1 MTNIFLVGLGGAI
14 GSIARYLTGSWVQT
28 FSKTNSFPLGTLT
41 VNLIGCLII
50 GILSQISDSRDV
62 INNQYRVFLF
72 FGFLGGFTT
81 FSSFG
86 NDTVNLARSGEF
98 LYASANIIGN
108 VILGLMAVGIG
119 RTLTALLL
127 K

>member
-1 MTNIFLVGLGGAI
+1 MINIILVGLGGAI

-28 FSKTNSFPLGTLT
+28 FSKSSVFPLGTLA
-41 VNLIGCLII
+41 VNIIGCLII
-50 GILSQISDSRDV
+50 GVLSQISESRDV

-98 LYASANIIGN
+98 MFASANIIGN
-108 VILGLMAVGIG
+108 VIVGLLAVGFG
-119 RTLTALLL
+119 RTITALIL

>member
-1 MTNIFLVGLGGAI
+1 MMNIILVGLGGAI
-14 GSIARYLTGSWVQT
+14 GSIARYLTGTWVQT
-28 FSKTNSFPLGTLT
+28 YFKAIAFPVGTLA
-41 VNLIGCLII
+41 VNVIGCFII
-50 GILSQISDSRDV
+50 GVLSQISDSRDL

-98 LYASANIIGN
+98 FFASANILGN
-108 VILGLMAVGIG
+108 VIVGLLAVGFG
-119 RTLTALLL
+119 RTLTAFF
-127 K
+127 